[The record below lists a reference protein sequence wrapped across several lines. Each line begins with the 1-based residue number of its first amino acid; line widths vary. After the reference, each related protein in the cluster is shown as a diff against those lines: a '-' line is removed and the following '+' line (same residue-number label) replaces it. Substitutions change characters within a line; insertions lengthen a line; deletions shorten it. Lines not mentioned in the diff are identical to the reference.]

1 MEVRNKYVS
10 QGRGHAMNC
19 LLCDLMWS
27 LCLELF
33 SPPEVC
39 ARPPV
44 PTKRC
49 SFTYRRQWFVF
60 SEVQQHTEDNLPIV
74 SDFQLIKGLGTYK
87 SSWKFLPGEKMKVQ
101 MESNHNSVK
110 EQRNATS
117 CFCFTQFLATENPHY
132 TRGRGKA
139 SDPVGETESSKKNP
153 AIWNVTTLSCMLE
166 PSFEVSLLE
175 LGSVS
180 YATPDEKGN

>member
-1 MEVRNKYVS
+1 MS
-10 QGRGHAMNC
+10 QGRGHATNC

-49 SFTYRRQWFVF
+49 SFIYRSQWFVCF
-60 SEVQQHTEDNLPIV
+60 LRSSSTQRITSPLFPISSLLRARGPTNQV
-74 SDFQLIKGLGTYK
+74 ENFYQEKRSKYK
-87 SSWKFLPGEKMKVQ
+87 WNQIIIV
-101 MESNHNSVK
+101 SVK

-117 CFCFTQFLATENPHY
+117 PFCFTQFLATENPHY

-153 AIWNVTTLSCMLE
+153 AI
-166 PSFEVSLLE
+166 
-175 LGSVS
+175 
-180 YATPDEKGN
+180 